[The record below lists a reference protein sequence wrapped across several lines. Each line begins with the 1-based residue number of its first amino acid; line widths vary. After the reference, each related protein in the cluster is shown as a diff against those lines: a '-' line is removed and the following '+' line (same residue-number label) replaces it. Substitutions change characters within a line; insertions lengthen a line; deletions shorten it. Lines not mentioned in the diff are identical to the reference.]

1 LIDIAL
7 LFVLTFLWAAERR
20 NMTNEQRDKTI
31 NFILEQQAKLTSDMQ
46 QIASNLQQ
54 LTEATAASEKRIS
67 RLEGAIV
74 TVVNMI
80 GESNKRTDAKI
91 AEANAKWAETRERLD
106 HFIFVLEKYI
116 SERKNGT
123 N

>member
-1 LIDIAL
+1 
-7 LFVLTFLWAAERR
+7 
-20 NMTNEQRDKTI
+20 MTNEQRDKTI
-31 NFILEQQAKLTSDMQ
+31 NFILEQQARVTSDLQ
-46 QIASNLQQ
+46 RLAEASAASA
-54 LTEATAASEKRIS
+54 EAAVASEKRIS

-91 AEANAKWAETRERLD
+91 AEMNEKWIETRERLD

-116 SERKNGT
+116 SERQNGS
-123 N
+123 NNLS

>member
-1 LIDIAL
+1 
-7 LFVLTFLWAAERR
+7 
-20 NMTNEQRDKTI
+20 MTNEQRDKTI
-31 NFILEQQAKLTSDMQ
+31 NFIIEQQAKLTSD
-46 QIASNLQQ
+46 LQQ
-54 LTEATAASEKRIS
+54 LAEAAGASEKRIS

-91 AEANAKWAETRERLD
+91 AELNEKWAETGERLD

-116 SERKNGT
+116 SERRNGS
-123 N
+123 NNLS

>member
-1 LIDIAL
+1 
-7 LFVLTFLWAAERR
+7 
-20 NMTNEQRDKTI
+20 MTNEERDRTI
-31 NFILEQQAKLTSDMQ
+31 NFILEQQAKLTVD
-46 QIASNLQQ
+46 LQQ
-54 LTEATAASEKRIS
+54 LAEAGVAAEKRVS

-91 AEANAKWAETRERLD
+91 AEMDAKMAEMNEKWNEKWIETSEKLD

-116 SERKNGT
+116 SERRNGT
-123 N
+123 NGQS